1 MTRRRPSAPRWAAP
15 SRAHAHARSGAVA
28 PAAPSRAVTT
38 VGGGHPRSM
47 KAPAGALVAALVTAI
62 LTALVVGACEEAPP
76 DTTLRVSGF
85 VEATEVQV
93 SGEVGGRIVELAVR
107 EGDRVMRGSLI
118 ARLDTRD
125 VELQMARVRSER
137 AGADAQLR
145 LLQAGARPED
155 IRQASA
161 QVEVAAAELMAVESE
176 VRAATLDV
184 ERFEALLAAEAGSR
198 KQRDDARARLEV
210 AQGRQRAAAERVRA
224 AREALARLES
234 GARAEE
240 IEAARARVAAT
251 DAQMAV
257 LDKAVADAEIVSPA
271 DGMITATLVEAGER
285 VAPRVPLVVVTDLAR
300 AWANLYVPEPMVPR
314 IQLGQ
319 PATLLTDAEGQAL
332 QGAVSFISPTAE
344 FTPRNVQTADERSKL
359 VYRIKVSVDNS
370 GGLLKSGMPVDA
382 ELALQ

>member
-1 MTRRRPSAPRWAAP
+1 M
-15 SRAHAHARSGAVA
+15 
-28 PAAPSRAVTT
+28 
-38 VGGGHPRSM
+38 
-47 KAPAGALVAALVTAI
+47 AALVTAI
-62 LTALVVGACEEAPP
+62 LTALVVGACEEAAP

-137 AGADAQLR
+137 AAADAQLR

-161 QVEVAAAELMAVESE
+161 QVEVAAAELTAVESE

-198 KQRDDARARLEV
+198 KQRDDARARVDV

-224 AREALARLES
+224 AREALARLEA

-240 IEAARARVAAT
+240 IEAARARVAST

-271 DGMITATLVEAGER
+271 DGMVTATLVEAGER
-285 VAPRVPLVVVTDLAR
+285 VAPRAPLVVVTDLAR

-332 QGAVSFISPTAE
+332 QGEVSFISPTAE

-370 GGLLKSGMPVDA
+370 GGILKSGMPVDA